1 MVIGFYRRFVRLPVR
16 LRIHNVSVAIL
27 RSRFRANEW
36 VLALIESVWE
46 LAFSRS
52 VEKRFLGMRV
62 AVADKLIELAEI
74 W

>member
-1 MVIGFYRRFVRLPVR
+1 MVSGFYRRSVRLLVR
-16 LRIHNVSVAIL
+16 LHIRSVSVAIL

-36 VLALIESVWE
+36 VLVLIELVWE

-62 AVADKLIELAEI
+62 VVADKLIELA
-74 W
+74 